1 MLIYGLK
8 FSGNK
13 SLQNK
18 GGTKLKDKSLR
29 NVLFYLSMLMV
40 TLAVWSI
47 YLTNGVST
55 LSIIFTVLL
64 FIVVII
70 NGIIFG
76 FGNKKDQYKNNT
88 VFTITKIV
96 GCAAI
101 LLNAMF
107 FRSNKIWILI
117 LWLVFIPLIVIEK
130 KQTELT

>member
-1 MLIYGLK
+1 MLIYGFR
-8 FSGNK
+8 FSANINF
-13 SLQNK
+13 QNK
-18 GGTKLKDKSLR
+18 AGTELKDKSLR
-29 NVLFYLSMLMV
+29 NVLFYLIMLMV

-64 FIVVII
+64 FIVVMI

-76 FGNKKDQYKNNT
+76 FGNKKDQYKNKT

-96 GCAAI
+96 GCAATF
-101 LLNAMF
+101 LNLMF

-117 LWLVFIPLIVIEK
+117 LWLVFIPLMVIEK